1 MRLCPLLGTTPW
13 PKGEESH
20 ARQSVNLS
28 ATFNSLAV
36 FNPILT
42 AAKLGFQ
49 SYRFPLHL
57 VELED
62 AGEDASV
69 FPEGK
74 SSQLS
79 LLLDVRESK
88 EDKFTVKGSK
98 TQNLSVSED

>member
-1 MRLCPLLGTTPW
+1 M
-13 PKGEESH
+13 
-20 ARQSVNLS
+20 
-28 ATFNSLAV
+28 
-36 FNPILT
+36 
-42 AAKLGFQ
+42 
-49 SYRFPLHL
+49 HL